1 MKAIL
6 NKICEKYLKG
16 FDRLTALMVMAGVL
30 TVAPAFPAL
39 ASDTSTSA
47 GTIEDMLGIFS
58 QLFAWI
64 LEEGANLLSWM
75 LDKPILMI
83 AMGLFFCGAII
94 AFLMRIYH
102 SV

>member
-6 NKICEKYLKG
+6 NKFCEKYLKG
-16 FDRLTALMVMAGVL
+16 FDRLTAMMAIAGVL
-30 TVAPAFPAL
+30 TMAPAFPSL
-39 ASDTSTSA
+39 ASET
-47 GTIEDMLGIFS
+47 GTTGSITDMLGIFS

-64 LEEGANLLSWM
+64 LDEGATLLSWM

>member
-1 MKAIL
+1 MM
-6 NKICEKYLKG
+6 ERFKG
-16 FDRLTALMVMAGVL
+16 MVMKRMQVFRTLICSCFLAGFAAV
-30 TVAPAFPAL
+30 PAYASEPA
-39 ASDTSTSA
+39 SG
-47 GTIEDMLGIFS
+47 GTITDMLDIFS
-58 QLFAWI
+58 QLFGWI
-64 LEEGANLLSWM
+64 LDEGATLLEWM

>member
-1 MKAIL
+1 MEMIMKFQ
-6 NKICEKYLKG
+6 NKLGITGLLS
-16 FDRLTALMVMAGVL
+16 FFFAGMSV
-30 TVAPAFPAL
+30 FPAL
-39 ASDTSTSA
+39 ASEPASE
-47 GTIEDMLGIFS
+47 GTITDMLDIFS

-64 LEEGANLLSWM
+64 LDEGATLLSWM

>member
-1 MKAIL
+1 MKFR
-6 NKICEKYLKG
+6 NCFMKY
-16 FDRLTALMVMAGVL
+16 RVVP
-30 TVAPAFPAL
+30 VACSMSVAAAFPAF
-39 ASDTSTSA
+39 ATGAEPVSGGSIT
-47 GTIEDMLGIFS
+47 DMLGIFS

-64 LEEGANLLSWM
+64 LEEGATLLSWM

-83 AMGLFFCGAII
+83 SMGLFFCGAII

>member
-1 MKAIL
+1 ML
-6 NKICEKYLKG
+6 KYMNSVKRYG
-16 FDRLTALMVMAGVL
+16 AVPVASGVMA
-30 TVAPAFPAL
+30 VASAFPAW
-39 ASDTSTSA
+39 ASDSGTSS
-47 GTIEDMLGIFS
+47 GTITDMLEIFS

-64 LEEGANLLSWM
+64 LDEGSTLLTWM

>member
-6 NKICEKYLKG
+6 NKVCEKYLKG
-16 FDRLTALMVMAGVL
+16 YDRLCALMVMAGVL
-30 TVAPAFPAL
+30 TVVPAFPSL
-39 ASDTSTSA
+39 ASSTEAS
-47 GTIEDMLGIFS
+47 GTITDMLGIFS

-64 LEEGANLLSWM
+64 LEEGATLLTWM
-75 LDKPILMI
+75 LNKPILMI
-83 AMGLFFCGAII
+83 SMGLFFCGAII

>member
-1 MKAIL
+1 MKFRNCML
-6 NKICEKYLKG
+6 KYRVVPVVG
-16 FDRLTALMVMAGVL
+16 SMALSVMG
-30 TVAPAFPAL
+30 TFPAW
-39 ASDTSTSA
+39 ASSEGVASGGSIT
-47 GTIEDMLGIFS
+47 DMLGIFS

-64 LEEGANLLSWM
+64 LEEGATLLSWM

>member
-1 MKAIL
+1 MKFWNSVKKYGAIP
-6 NKICEKYLKG
+6 CA
-16 FDRLTALMVMAGVL
+16 TGVS
-30 TVAPAFPAL
+30 TVAMCFPAF
-39 ASDTSTSA
+39 ASDSEETG
-47 GTIEDMLGIFS
+47 GTITDMLDIFS

-64 LEEGANLLSWM
+64 LEEGATLLSWM

-83 AMGLFFCGAII
+83 SMGLFFCGAII

>member
-1 MKAIL
+1 MNSLLIGKKKCKSWSLFAMIAAFSSL
-6 NKICEKYLKG
+6 FC
-16 FDRLTALMVMAGVL
+16 V
-30 TVAPAFPAL
+30 PAFAN
-39 ASDTSTSA
+39 SGSTA
-47 GTIEDMLGIFS
+47 TIDDMLGIFS
-58 QLFAWI
+58 KLFAWI
-64 LEEGANLLSWM
+64 LKEGAILLNWM

>member
-16 FDRLTALMVMAGVL
+16 FDRLTAMMVMAGVL
-30 TVAPAFPAL
+30 TMAPAFPSL
-39 ASDTSTSA
+39 ASET
-47 GTIEDMLGIFS
+47 GTTGSITDMLGIFS

-64 LEEGANLLSWM
+64 LDEGATLLSWM

>member
-1 MKAIL
+1 ML
-6 NKICEKYLKG
+6 LKLKNSITKHV
-16 FDRLTALMVMAGVL
+16 FAFRLFVVSFFMSGMAV
-30 TVAPAFPAL
+30 VPAYASEPA
-39 ASDTSTSA
+39 A
-47 GTIEDMLGIFS
+47 GATITDMLDIFS
-58 QLFAWI
+58 QLFGWI
-64 LEEGANLLSWM
+64 LEEGATLLEWM

>member
-1 MKAIL
+1 MEMKMKL
-6 NKICEKYLKG
+6 QGKLG
-16 FDRLTALMVMAGVL
+16 TTGLLSVLFAGMS
-30 TVAPAFPAL
+30 AFPAF
-39 ASDTSTSA
+39 ASSSESA
-47 GTIEDMLGIFS
+47 TITDMLDIFS

-64 LEEGANLLSWM
+64 LEEGATLLTWM

>member
-1 MKAIL
+1 MFAFFDSVAAI
-6 NKICEKYLKG
+6 
-16 FDRLTALMVMAGVL
+16 FQ
-30 TVAPAFPAL
+30 TVVNFVVGL
-39 ASDTSTSA
+39 VEM
-47 GTIEDMLGIFS
+47 IMLGIFS

-64 LEEGANLLSWM
+64 LEEGATLLSWM

>member
-1 MKAIL
+1 MKLFNSVKKYHAIPVAGG
-6 NKICEKYLKG
+6 CMSMAA
-16 FDRLTALMVMAGVL
+16 AL
-30 TVAPAFPAL
+30 PAY
-39 ASDTSTSA
+39 ASESGGTTT
-47 GTIEDMLGIFS
+47 GTIKDMLDIFS

-64 LEEGANLLSWM
+64 LEEGATLLTWM

-83 AMGLFFCGAII
+83 SMGLFFCGAII